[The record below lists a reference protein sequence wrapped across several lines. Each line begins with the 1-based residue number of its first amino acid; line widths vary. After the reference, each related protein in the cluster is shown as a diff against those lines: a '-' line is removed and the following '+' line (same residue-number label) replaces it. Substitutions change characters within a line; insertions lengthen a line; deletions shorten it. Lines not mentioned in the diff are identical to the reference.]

1 MAVRSMTGFGRS
13 EAEIDGKIWVAELR
27 CVNNRFLDVKI
38 KLPHGYLALEDRVRK
53 LLGQFFQRG
62 RVEVLISLNGDAN
75 GATPVQ
81 VNMAV
86 ARSYWAALQQLG
98 DELHIDN
105 GATASLLASFP
116 DVVVRN
122 QQVSDPEG
130 QWPPLAELLEKA
142 FVNCDGM
149 RRQEGELLV
158 ADLAARLDFFA
169 TTVAAIE
176 QAIPQIL
183 VQRRKNLEERLD
195 KLLGNVQLEPQ
206 RLAQEI
212 ALLADKADVTEE
224 IVRLRCHIKQLAS
237 FLKEDLA
244 VGRKL
249 DFLIQEFLREVNTLA
264 SKISDATIAHL
275 TVDLKSEL
283 EKMREQIQNIE

>member
-13 EAEIDGKIWVAELR
+13 EAEIDGKIWIAELR

-62 RVEVLISLNGDAN
+62 RVEVLISLSGDTN
-75 GATPVQ
+75 SATPVQ
-81 VNMAV
+81 VNMAI

-98 DELHIDN
+98 EELHIEN

-122 QQVSDPEG
+122 QHISDPEG

-142 FVNCDGM
+142 FGNCDRM

-169 TTVAAIE
+169 TTVTTIE
-176 QAIPQIL
+176 HAIPQIL
-183 VQRRKNLEERLD
+183 LQRRKNLEERLD
-195 KLLGNVQLEPQ
+195 KLLGSIQIEPQ
-206 RLAQEI
+206 RIAQEI

-224 IVRLRCHIKQLAS
+224 IVRLRCHIKQLSS